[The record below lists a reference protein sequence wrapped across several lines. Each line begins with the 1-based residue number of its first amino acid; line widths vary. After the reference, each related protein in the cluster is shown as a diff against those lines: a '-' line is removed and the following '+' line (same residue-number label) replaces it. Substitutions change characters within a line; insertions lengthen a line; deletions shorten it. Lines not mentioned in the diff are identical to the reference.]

1 MRIYNMIVL
10 IDIIGATWLLY
21 NLGSFIDEF
30 NILLK
35 SPKKAILIPKKIIS
49 CLMCTSFWVCLVITK
64 DVTLSST
71 VSMAAYLI
79 DKYLISTDIKL

>member
-1 MRIYNMIVL
+1 MGIYNMIAL

-35 SPKKAILIPKKIIS
+35 SPKKVILIPKKIIS

-64 DVTLSST
+64 DLTLSGA
-71 VSMAAYLI
+71 VSMAAYLV

>member
-1 MRIYNMIVL
+1 MGIYNMIVL

-30 NILLK
+30 NIILK
-35 SPKKAILIPKKIIS
+35 SPKKVILIPKKIIS

>member
-1 MRIYNMIVL
+1 MIET
-10 IDIIGATWLLY
+10 IINIIGATWLVY
-21 NLGSFIDEF
+21 HVPNFIEEL

-35 SPKKAILIPKKIIS
+35 KPRRVLLIPSKIIS

-64 DVTLSST
+64 DITLASS
-71 VSMAAYLI
+71 VSVLGYLV